1 MCAIVGCL
9 SNGPYPARR
18 TIEAMAD
25 VLSHRGPDA
34 CGFFVEGRITLG
46 HRRLSVIDI
55 SDAANQP
62 MQDSTGRYVIVFN
75 GEIYNFAELRTE
87 LAQSG
92 HSFKTRSDTEVILE
106 AYKRWHT
113 GALERFNGMF
123 ALALW
128 DRHEQSLLLARDRIG
143 KKPLF
148 YSATNQGLIFAS
160 EIRALLHHPSVKAE
174 VDLAGLACFL
184 TMNYVSGD
192 RSLLAGIRKL
202 PPATFLVA
210 KPGGVLSIQRYWSL
224 APHFHKKNAY
234 RTELEAAEAL
244 GALIDDATRL
254 RMVSDVPLGAFL
266 SSGIDS
272 AAVVASMKL
281 ASNNVETFSIA
292 FAESSYNEAGEAREL
307 ASRLD
312 TKHRDLVVGIDLDGM
327 IQSIVR
333 AADEPIADNSTLP
346 MWFLCRFAREHVTVA
361 LSGDG
366 GDELFAGYE
375 TYVADAFAR
384 HLMQF
389 PTRLLSRLADHILPV
404 SFDKVSWDYKLRLFL
419 KGIPEGWP
427 RSHYSWRTIFDLTE
441 RLRLMRPEIAE
452 KIKEC
457 DPYEDFASIYA
468 EVDKCQPLDQAL
480 YLDMRTWLVDDVL
493 VKTDRMSMAH
503 GLEVR
508 APLLDYRVAEFAAAL
523 PQEWKLRRTETK
535 YLLKQSQ
542 QQRLPKEVLKRR
554 KKGFNAPMSH
564 WLRGPLRDF
573 AHDCLSSSK
582 LEDYFIR
589 KEIDQLWTDHMQRR
603 RDNGFKLFGLV
614 CFSLWLS
621 SLRPCVSNKHGIP
634 FLLQVDQRGVA

>member
-9 SNGPYPARR
+9 SNGPHPAHR
-18 TIEAMAD
+18 TIEAMTD

-34 CGFFVEGRITLG
+34 RGFFVEGAVALG
-46 HRRLSVIDI
+46 HRRLSVIDT

-75 GEIYNFAELRTE
+75 GEIYNFVELRTE
-87 LAQSG
+87 LAKAG

-113 GALERFNGMF
+113 GAFERFNGMF

-128 DRHEQSLLLARDRIG
+128 DRQDQSLLLARDRIG

-148 YSATNQGLIFAS
+148 YTATNQGLVFAS
-160 EIRALLHHPSVKAE
+160 EIRALLRHPAVNEE

-192 RSLLAGIRKL
+192 RSLLADIRKL
-202 PPATFLVA
+202 PPATFLVSQ
-210 KPGGVLSIQRYWSL
+210 PGGALSFQRYWSL
-224 APHFHKKNAY
+224 APHFHKKSAY

-254 RMVSDVPLGAFL
+254 RMISDVPLGAFL

-272 AAVVASMKL
+272 ATVVASMKL
-281 ASNNVETFSIA
+281 ASNNVQTFSIA
-292 FAESSYNEAGEAREL
+292 FAQSSYNEADEAREL
-307 ASRLD
+307 ACRLD

-375 TYVADAFAR
+375 TYVADSLAR
-384 HLMQF
+384 HLMRF
-389 PTRLLSRLADHILPV
+389 PTQWLSSLADRMLPV

-419 KGIPEGWP
+419 RGISAGWP
-427 RSHYSWRTIFDLTE
+427 RAHYSWRTIFDFAE
-441 RLRLMRPEIAE
+441 RLRLIQPEIAE

-457 DPYEDFASIYA
+457 DPYEDFSRIYA

-523 PQEWKLRRTETK
+523 PHEWKLRRTETK

-573 AHDCLSSSK
+573 AYDCLSSSK
-582 LEDYFIR
+582 LKDYFIR
-589 KEIDQLWTDHMQRR
+589 EEIDCLWTDHMQGR

-621 SLRPCVSNKHGIP
+621 SLRPA
-634 FLLQVDQRGVA
+634 QA

>member
-1 MCAIVGCL
+1 MCGIVGWL
-9 SNGPYPARR
+9 SNGPHRARGLL
-18 TIEAMAD
+18 EAMTD

-34 CGFFVEGRITLG
+34 EGFFLEETVALG
-46 HRRLSVIDI
+46 HRRLSIIDT

-75 GEIYNFAELRTE
+75 GEIYNFMELRSE
-87 LAQSG
+87 LAKAG
-92 HSFKTRSDTEVILE
+92 HSFKTRSDTEVVLE

-113 GALERFNGMF
+113 GCLDRFNGMF

-128 DRHEQSLLLARDRIG
+128 DRQERSLLLARDRIG

-148 YSATNQGLIFAS
+148 YSATEQGLVFAS
-160 EIRALLHHPSVKAE
+160 EVRALLHHPGIKGE
-174 VDLAGLACFL
+174 VDLAGVAGFL
-184 TMNYVSGD
+184 TMNYVSGE
-192 RSLLAGIRKL
+192 RTLLAGVRKL
-202 PPATFLVA
+202 PPASFLVA
-210 KPGGVLSIQRYWSL
+210 KPGGHLKFQRYWSL
-224 APHFHKKNAY
+224 APHFHKQNIY
-234 RTELEAAEAL
+234 RNELEAAEAL

-254 RMVSDVPLGAFL
+254 RMISDVPLGAFL

-272 AAVVASMKL
+272 ATVVASMKL
-281 ASNNVETFSIA
+281 ASSNVETFSIA
-292 FAESSYNEAGEAREL
+292 FAESSYNEADDAREL
-307 ASRLD
+307 AHRLD
-312 TKHRDLVVGIDLDGM
+312 TRHRDLVVGIDLDGM

-375 TYVADAFAR
+375 TYIADYLAR
-384 HLMQF
+384 HLMHF
-389 PTRLLSRLADHILPV
+389 PTRWMSKLADYILPV

-419 KGIPEGWP
+419 KGISAGWP
-427 RSHYSWRTIFDLTE
+427 RSHYSWRTIFDFDE
-441 RLRLMRPEIAE
+441 RLRLLRPEIAE

-457 DPYEDFASIYA
+457 DPYEEFSSIYA
-468 EVDKCQPLDQAL
+468 EVKECRPLDQAL

-508 APLLDYRVAEFAAAL
+508 APLLDYRIAEFAAAL
-523 PQEWKLRRTETK
+523 PHEWKLRRTETK

-542 QQRLPKEVLKRR
+542 RQRLPKEVLKRR

-564 WLRGPLRDF
+564 WLKGPLHDF
-573 AHDCLSSSK
+573 AYDCLGSSK
-582 LEDYFIR
+582 LDDYFVR
-589 KEIDQLWTDHMQRR
+589 EEIESLWTDHMQGK

-621 SLRPCVSNKHGIP
+621 SLRPLASNTGRFKT
-634 FLLQVDQRGVA
+634 LQADRREVA

>member
-1 MCAIVGCL
+1 MCAIVGWL
-9 SNGPYPARR
+9 SSGPYPRSG
-18 TIEAMAD
+18 TIEAMTD

-34 CGFFVEGRITLG
+34 RGFLVEGNVALG
-46 HRRLSVIDI
+46 HRRLSVIDT
-55 SDAANQP
+55 SEAANQP
-62 MQDSTGRYVIVFN
+62 MEDSTGRYVIVFN
-75 GEIYNFAELRTE
+75 GEIYNFIELRSQ
-87 LAQSG
+87 LAQIG
-92 HSFKTRSDTEVILE
+92 YSFKTRSDTEVILE

-113 GALERFNGMF
+113 GCLERFNGMF
-123 ALALW
+123 AFALW
-128 DRHEQSLLLARDRIG
+128 DRQEQSLLLARDRIG
-143 KKPLF
+143 EKPLF
-148 YSATNQGLIFAS
+148 YSATDKGLVFAS
-160 EIRALLHHPSVKAE
+160 EIRALLHHPAVKSE
-174 VDLAGLACFL
+174 VDLPGLASFL
-184 TMNYVSGD
+184 TMNYVSSD
-192 RSLLAGIRKL
+192 RSLLAGICKL

-210 KPGGVLSIQRYWSL
+210 KPGGVLKFQRYWSL
-224 APHFHKKNAY
+224 APHFHKKNIY
-234 RTELEAAEAL
+234 RTKLEAAEAL
-244 GALIDDATRL
+244 GALIDDATKL
-254 RMVSDVPLGAFL
+254 RMVSDVSLGAFL

-272 AAVVASMKL
+272 ATVVASMKL

-292 FAESSYNEAGEAREL
+292 FAEASYNEADQAREL
-307 ASRLD
+307 ACRLD

-375 TYVADAFAR
+375 TYIADSLAR
-384 HLMQF
+384 HLMRF
-389 PTRLLSRLADHILPV
+389 PTRWLSKLVDNMLPI

-419 KGIPEGWP
+419 KGISAGWP
-427 RSHYSWRTIFDLTE
+427 RSHYSWRTIFDFAE
-441 RLRLMRPEIAE
+441 RSRLIRPEIAE

-457 DPYEDFASIYA
+457 DPYEDFSNIFA
-468 EVDKCQPLDQAL
+468 EVDECQPLDQAL
-480 YLDMRTWLVDDVL
+480 YLDIRTWLVDDVL

-523 PQEWKLRRTETK
+523 PHEWKLRRTETK

-542 QQRLPKEVLKRR
+542 QQRLPKEVLRRR

-573 AHDCLSSSK
+573 AYDCLSSSK
-582 LEDYFIR
+582 LKDYFIR
-589 KEIDQLWTDHMQRR
+589 EEVDCLWTDHMQGR

-621 SLRPCVSNKHGIP
+621 SLRPHARSEEFKP
-634 FLLQVDQRGVA
+634 LQAGRGVA